1 MEPSVARADRV
12 RVGPRRRAE
21 AWSTPARPLVRPA
34 PRSAVFFPL
43 VVLVAVLP
51 GLYGLK
57 NWDLNPP
64 GPWWGLRG
72 LVVLEGRAW
81 DQVPAASGMGPA
93 PEAAAFRT
101 VALQPPLYAWL
112 EAAALALSP
121 DRAPVATVL
130 PGYAAG
136 VIAVILV
143 FLLGRSW
150 IGPAAGLVAAVLVG
164 FNRDLLA
171 QMQQPSPTTLGLAG
185 ALCALLAYGR
195 HLRRLDGA
203 AEAGRRGVRWATV
216 GGLGL
221 GVSLLSVR
229 GLGLACPVVILL
241 HQVYLGAEPA
251 PYGRARGRRGRD
263 WWRCRPGLWAGLA
276 ALTLGLGLAAPWHA
290 SMIARHGPEAALALW
305 GLPEPGVACWPGL
318 LAGLLDLAPATVPL
332 GLFGAWRAV
341 RRALAAE
348 PGDREADDGA
358 FFVLWLAVAAVLPAA
373 WPGGPR
379 QALALFLMVPLNLL
393 AARTMVDLAA
403 RRIPVRALA
412 WLAPATAA
420 AIAWWASSHLR
431 DAVTDLARGCR
442 PAPAT
447 ALGLHLGVDLLL
459 VAALVSRNLDR
470 WTGRR
475 DDRRRLVLAGFLGTV
490 VLGVVG
496 SGLREVNFRH
506 RETAELI
513 DLRSMILRRDK
524 ARPFTLAAVVDPPR
538 DPLAPEGPAP
548 AGRLRFLLRSTL
560 PRLAQLDL
568 PAADD
573 LLQLPDGQRLVVLV
587 GDDQRL
593 SYAGQTRLNLEVI
606 HPHHGGFLEAFATAT
621 ADRAHCDALPGSSG
635 PAEAED

>member
-1 MEPSVARADRV
+1 M
-12 RVGPRRRAE
+12 
-21 AWSTPARPLVRPA
+21 PARPLVRPA

-72 LVVLEGRAW
+72 LAVLEGRAW

-93 PEAAAFRT
+93 PEAAAFRA

-121 DRAPVATVL
+121 DRSPVATVL
-130 PGYAAG
+130 PGYVAG
-136 VIAVILV
+136 VAAVILV

-150 IGPAAGLVAAVLVG
+150 IGSAAGLVAAILVG

-185 ALCALLAYGR
+185 ALMALLAYGR
-195 HLRRLDGA
+195 HLRRLDGT
-203 AEAGRRGVRWATV
+203 AEAGRRGVRWATI

-229 GLGLACPVVILL
+229 GLALACPVIILL
-241 HQVYLGAEPA
+241 HQGYLGAEPA
-251 PYGRARGRRGRD
+251 PPGCRRRD
-263 WWRCRPGLWAGLA
+263 RWRCRPGLWAGVA
-276 ALTLGLGLAAPWHA
+276 AMALGLALAAPWHI
-290 SMIARHGPEAALALW
+290 SMILRHGPEAAHALW
-305 GLPEPGVACWPGL
+305 GAPEPGVACWPGL
-318 LAGLLDLAPATVPL
+318 LGGLLDLAPATVPL

-348 PGDREADDGA
+348 PFDREADNGA
-358 FFVLWLAVAAVLPAA
+358 FFVFWLAVAAVLPAV
-373 WPGGPR
+373 WTGGPR
-379 QALALFLMVPLNLL
+379 PALALFLMVPLNLL
-393 AARTMVDLAA
+393 AARTMVELAA
-403 RRIPVRALA
+403 RRIPVRSLA
-412 WLAPATAA
+412 WLAPATVAA
-420 AIAWWASSHLR
+420 VAWWASSHLR
-431 DAVTDLARGCR
+431 EAVTDLARGCR
-442 PAPAT
+442 PAPTT
-447 ALGLHLGVDLLL
+447 ALGLHLGLDLLL
-459 VAALVSRNLDR
+459 VAALVGRNLDR

-475 DDRRRLVLAGFLGTV
+475 DDRRRLVLGGFLATV

-513 DLRSMILRRDK
+513 DLRSMILRRNK
-524 ARPFTLAAVVDPPR
+524 VRPFTLAAVVESPR
-538 DPLAPEGPAP
+538 DPLAPDGPAP

-568 PAADD
+568 ASSDD
-573 LLQLPDGQRLVVLV
+573 LLQLPEGQRLVVLV
-587 GDDQRL
+587 GDRRL
-593 SYAGQTRLNLEVI
+593 SYAAQTRLNLEVI
-606 HPHHGGFLEAFATAT
+606 HPHHAGFLEGFATSTAS
-621 ADRAHCDALPGSSG
+621 ADRPDLDTFTRRSG
-635 PAEAED
+635 PAESED